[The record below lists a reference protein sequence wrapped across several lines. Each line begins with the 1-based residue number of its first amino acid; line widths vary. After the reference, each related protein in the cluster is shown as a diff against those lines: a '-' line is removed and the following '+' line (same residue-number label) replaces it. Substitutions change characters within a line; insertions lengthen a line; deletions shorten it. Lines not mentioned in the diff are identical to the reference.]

1 MGIPLHSLNFNS
13 TGYWELFL
21 PGVADAAAVGHPFA
35 KLKLSLGH
43 QLDEFVTAAE

>member
-21 PGVADAAAVGHPFA
+21 PGVADAFA